1 MLFSSIT
8 FLYLFLP
15 FTILLYFLVPQKG
28 KNFVLLVMSLLF
40 YAWGEPVYVLLM
52 FVQIVISYVLL
63 WFVDRYRERRAVG
76 IFYILSALLPFAA
89 LFYFKYFHF
98 FMDTVFGI
106 RIKTIALPIGIS
118 FYTFQIVSYCVDVYR
133 GKVERQKKS
142 CHLCSVCDT
151 FSTVGCRAN
160 CAL

>member
-63 WFVDRYRERRAVG
+63 WFVDRYREEG
-76 IFYILSALLPFAA
+76 QSEYFIFCL
-89 LFYFKYFHF
+89 LFYRLRHYFTLNIF
-98 FMDTVFGI
+98 IFLWIRYLAFG
-106 RIKTIALPIGIS
+106 
-118 FYTFQIVSYCVDVYR
+118 
-133 GKVERQKKS
+133 
-142 CHLCSVCDT
+142 
-151 FSTVGCRAN
+151 
-160 CAL
+160 